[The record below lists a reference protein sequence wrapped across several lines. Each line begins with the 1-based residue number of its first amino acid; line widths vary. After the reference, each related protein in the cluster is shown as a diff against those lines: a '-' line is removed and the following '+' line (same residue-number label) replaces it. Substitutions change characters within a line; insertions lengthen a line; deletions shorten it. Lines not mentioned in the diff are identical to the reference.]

1 MAIDRNLDHD
11 LDLTLKN

>member
-1 MAIDRNLDHD
+1 MAMDRNLDHD